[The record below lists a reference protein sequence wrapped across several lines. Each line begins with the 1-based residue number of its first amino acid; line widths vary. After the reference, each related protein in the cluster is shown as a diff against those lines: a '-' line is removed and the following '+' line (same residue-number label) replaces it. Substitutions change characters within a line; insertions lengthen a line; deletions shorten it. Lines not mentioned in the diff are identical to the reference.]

1 MSTDIAK
8 TKFNS
13 HKARRGAI
21 EKKDEKAQRCR
32 KSILRLWPVSER
44 QKRKGVVM
52 PFCVGTQKG
61 GQTNRASWW
70 FAGTVKGEE
79 FWKEKNVISS
89 RDY

>member
-1 MSTDIAK
+1 M
-8 TKFNS
+8 
-13 HKARRGAI
+13 
-21 EKKDEKAQRCR
+21 KKPKDSEKAYLDSGQYLKDR
-32 KSILRLWPVSER
+32 KER
-44 QKRKGVVM
+44 GIVI
-52 PFCVGTQKG
+52 PFCVGTQKD